1 MLYET
6 ISYFPSVGALT
17 AKVLW
22 LIVICTQPVDGEK
35 IEYIETGF
43 NLNLGLLNI
52 TSWGQNGSKPLRCL
66 KTTQKPYSS
75 DRRIAQTR
83 K

>member
-43 NLNLGLLNI
+43 NLNLGLIRIEILVLRARSEI
-52 TSWGQNGSKPLRCL
+52 TGSAISQNC
-66 KTTQKPYSS
+66 
-75 DRRIAQTR
+75 
-83 K
+83 